1 MDRRRE
7 SVAFARG
14 TAIRES
20 INLNA
25 IDDHVRVFTAL
36 NPSSSREP
44 AVSGLQN
51 RAGGPFAIRRF
62 FPTRPAPDKRAS

>member
-1 MDRRRE
+1 
-7 SVAFARG
+7 
-14 TAIRES
+14 
-20 INLNA
+20 
-25 IDDHVRVFTAL
+25 VFTAL
-36 NPSSSREP
+36 NPSSRREP